1 MRDHTFVLQEAGA
14 QTPAV
19 AEEGGS
25 DTTPGTASDEFS
37 TEGLNGSV
45 SRDALADPK
54 PDGGGSSFM
63 FDMSVGE
70 LPL

>member
-14 QTPAV
+14 Q
-19 AEEGGS
+19 
-25 DTTPGTASDEFS
+25 TPGTASDEFS

-45 SRDALADPK
+45 SRDALADPEPDDSE